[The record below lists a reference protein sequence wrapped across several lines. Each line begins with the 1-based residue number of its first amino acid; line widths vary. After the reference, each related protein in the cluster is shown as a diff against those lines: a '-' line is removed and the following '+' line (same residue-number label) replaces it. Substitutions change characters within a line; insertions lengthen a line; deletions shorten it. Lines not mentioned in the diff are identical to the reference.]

1 MADVTST
8 FAAKD
13 VGFSATVNRMQRTL
27 AGFQSGIAGF
37 GMKVAGLAAT
47 FVSVQAAMSA
57 FRNGLDMAGR
67 LNDLSKTTG
76 ETAGNLATLERAFQN
91 NGMAAEQVGVSLAK
105 MSEFIVGLRS
115 GSESA
120 SKAAAAMGISL
131 SDLAGKSPIQQMQAI
146 MQAIAG
152 IRDPAL
158 RTATAVDVFG
168 RSGRAVVPLASEFS
182 GEIANARSELGSLVP
197 ILDANSASLDEL
209 GDKLQ
214 NAVGNK
220 LNEVAI
226 GFAAGI
232 TGANNFVDALAKIDA
247 AGFGKQLGDSL
258 RIAFDAPLETAK
270 AIGYTLLTGIKQAGN
285 NLMNAF
291 STAVSFFQN
300 LFSNAQYWSGLGQRV
315 QAMFMESINAFNK
328 LLLSAVEGALLRP
341 LSNLPGILGDPFRAA
356 LETTNEIRDSLE
368 SASKANADNLA
379 EGGAKIQ
386 EAIQRAAENT
396 AVIEKDWFGV
406 EQSAADAA
414 RHFLD
419 AEQRSNTIRDNAEKT
434 ADNFGKGSAA
444 LRDALAEVRGFDLTP
459 KSGPEERPDW
469 FKSNQPP
476 PKNEPTPSPAS
487 GNTGRSS
494 TSSPK
499 SQSALDQLRQRAETD
514 PSAAA
519 QLSRIMRDQM
529 AAENRAASQRDMGAF
544 YSAASTEQ
552 RARERAE
559 RAAAQRNALDFVTD
573 QFGGNNMAEAFRN
586 YLQDLREAGMS
597 TLGRT
602 QKDFEE
608 WAREQSK
615 TPAERKRAE
624 EQAASNGA
632 GASPAAASP
641 MSAVQNLISQIYDVL
656 AGDDGIRNR
665 LPIRVMS
672 AA

>member
-91 NGMAAEQVGVSLAK
+91 NGMAAEQVGVSIAK
-105 MSEFIVGLRS
+105 MSEFVVGLRS

-131 SDLAGKSPIQQMQAI
+131 SDLAGKSPIEQMQAI

-168 RSGRAVVPLASEFS
+168 RSGRAVVPLATEFS

-197 ILDANSASLDEL
+197 ILDANSASLDQL
-209 GDKLQ
+209 GDKLK

-232 TGANNFVDALAKIDA
+232 TGANNFVDALATIDA

-270 AIGYTLLTGIKQAGN
+270 AIGYTLLTGIAQAGN

-300 LFSNAQYWSGLGQRV
+300 LFSDAQYWSGIGQRV

-328 LLLSAVEGALLRP
+328 LLLSAVEGALLKP

-368 SASKANADNLA
+368 SASKANAENLA

-386 EAIQRAAENT
+386 EAIERAAENT

-406 EQSAADAA
+406 EQYAADAA

-419 AEQRSNTIRDNAEKT
+419 AEQRSNTIRKNAEKT
-434 ADNFGKGSAA
+434 SENFGKGSAA
-444 LRDALAEVRGFDLTP
+444 LRDALAEVRGFDLMP
-459 KSGPEERPDW
+459 KAGPEERPDW
-469 FKSNQPP
+469 TKSNQPP
-476 PKNEPTPSPAS
+476 PPPPAVDDRSAGGS
-487 GNTGRSS
+487 GGR
-494 TSSPK
+494 TAPPK
-499 SQSALDQLRQRAETD
+499 AKTAQDYETD
-514 PSAAA
+514 
-519 QLSRIMRDQM
+519 M
-529 AAENRAASQRDMGAF
+529 
-544 YSAASTEQ
+544 
-552 RARERAE
+552 
-559 RAAAQRNALDFVTD
+559 RAAAA
-573 QFGGNNMAEAFRN
+573 GGRYSERARDLEERGFYEAAGRAMERADKAAQAVRDRADVSAFLKEQYGAGNMGEAYEKYRRMTGM
-586 YLQDLREAGMS
+586 DRDSREEFERRSKEKA
-597 TLGRT
+597 
-602 QKDFEE
+602 KDFEKSM
-608 WAREQSK
+608 REQTK
-615 TPAERKRAE
+615 TPAERQRAE
-624 EQAASNGA
+624 EQAASGGSGGA
-632 GASPAAASP
+632 QAKQTDPLSKVS
-641 MSAVQNLISQIYDVL
+641 QTISKIYEIL
-656 AGDDGIRNR
+656 SEQDGIRDR
-665 LPIRVMS
+665 LPIRVL
-672 AA
+672 A